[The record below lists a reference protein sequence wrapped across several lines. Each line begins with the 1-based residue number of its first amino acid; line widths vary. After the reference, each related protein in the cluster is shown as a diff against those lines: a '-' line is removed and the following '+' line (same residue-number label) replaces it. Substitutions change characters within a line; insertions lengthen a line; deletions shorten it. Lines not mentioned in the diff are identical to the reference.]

1 MQQESK
7 TRGNKERGGG
17 ALILLTGRGRVESLA
32 QPRVGLGLG
41 LRRRRRR
48 RSGRRSHVPKRH
60 GWSGRRSVRGGRV
73 GRDRRRRR
81 LVARRWRRRRRCGGL
96 VAVGRRSGRGCR
108 GRRGLVSARR
118 RRGRGLVL
126 IAGGRGNR
134 RRLVSSLRGWW
145 LAHREIERGGGGYKV
160 SNGGWPC
167 SDNLHKTPK

>member
-7 TRGNKERGGG
+7 TRGNNERGGG

-81 LVARRWRRRRRCGGL
+81 LVARRRRRRRRCGGL
-96 VAVGRRSGRGCR
+96 VAVGRRSGRGRGGRVSRARRRGCR

-145 LAHREIERGGGGYKV
+145 LWHIER
-160 SNGGWPC
+160 
-167 SDNLHKTPK
+167 